1 MNRVLSVYLW
11 SKERVLVYIAFY
23 AVQFN
28 IFRIHIIGCMTIMFE
43 CTCIYACI
51 YCMYVRVY
59 DVCFKKHFLNA
70 LQNKV
75 F

>member
-11 SKERVLVYIAFY
+11 SKDRVLVYIAFY
-23 AVQFN
+23 AGQFN

-51 YCMYVRVY
+51 YCMYVRVSERLA
-59 DVCFKKHFLNA
+59 KKG
-70 LQNKV
+70 V
-75 F
+75 